1 MKSKLYLGIATL
13 IILLFGTAFVGIIMC
28 ESAEIAQLRQE
39 KADFEKVIAEQK
51 KQKTQEV
58 VESNQP
64 PPDEAGFKWV
74 RHGDHWDKIPV
85 ANDGEGNTLNPSIWY
100 PPEILALSDDERREL
115 YLQRELERQARH
127 AAEKAE
133 KAENAKIAE
142 KIKANNELLKKTHD
156 ITDQIAA
163 INRKMAAINREHDE
177 LREKLRAGMRSTPEE
192 YKRLFQLSERNVQ
205 LSKQSG
211 QLVKEYDQLV
221 EEYNTKYNNGN

>member
-13 IILLFGTAFVGIIMC
+13 IILLFGTAFVVIIMC
-28 ESAEIAQLRQE
+28 ERAEIAQLRQE

-51 KQKTQEV
+51 KQQTQEV

-127 AAEKAE
+127 TAE

-142 KIKANNELLKKTHD
+142 KMKADYELLKKKHN

-211 QLVKEYDQLV
+211 QLVKEYEQLV
-221 EEYNTKYNNGN
+221 EEYNAKYNNEN